1 MDDDQEKKRVKGTKK
16 CVVKREIT
24 FKNYVDALFNDEV
37 IIRSQQR
44 FRSDHHKVCTE
55 EVNKIA
61 LSSNDDKRIPTPDKI
76 TTYPYGMKLVD
87 NISENKMLRKG
98 SELLRIE
105 AQKLREESRKCREE
119 TDQITAI
126 SRKLREESR
135 RRRNEALQFRNTAQP
150 FSVENYQGKTSNDLP
165 LKFNCDND
173 LDDLSDVDIDID
185 EITEIKG
192 SIDIDEEIIKIK
204 DNIDNTN
211 TDEEIIKIKDNIDNT
226 DIDEVIIEIKDDEV
240 IKIKDSI
247 DNANTD
253 EEIKDNGN
261 DDDIEETIDERS
273 TYLEMI
279 NNQISQVN
287 KFSLVR
293 NMYAKNTRKIGKV
306 MIELWEGNICDD
318 GIYDDPWLKLNE
330 LQKMNTLIDEAF
342 DNTWR
347 MIKIEKCTK
356 RLISINIQR
365 LIDIQINI
373 RTLSMVK

>member
-1 MDDDQEKKRVKGTKK
+1 MRSKKRDH
-16 CVVKREIT
+16 IN
-24 FKNYVDALFNDEV
+24 NYVDALFNDEV

-44 FRSDHHKVCTE
+44 FRSHHHKVCTE

-76 TTYPYGMKLVD
+76 TTYSYGMKLDD
-87 NISENKMLRKG
+87 NISENEMLRKG

-119 TDQITAI
+119 TDQITVI
-126 SRKLREESR
+126 SRKLRKESR

-165 LKFNCDND
+165 LKVNCDND
-173 LDDLSDVDIDID
+173 LDDLSDADIDID
-185 EITEIKG
+185 EIRE
-192 SIDIDEEIIKIK
+192 IK

-226 DIDEVIIEIKDDEV
+226 DIDEVIIEIRDDEV

-261 DDDIEETIDERS
+261 DDDSEETIDERS

-306 MIELWEGNICDD
+306 MIELREGNICDD

-356 RLISINIQR
+356 RLISVNIQR

>member
-1 MDDDQEKKRVKGTKK
+1 M
-16 CVVKREIT
+16 
-24 FKNYVDALFNDEV
+24 FNDEV

-306 MIELWEGNICDD
+306 MIELREGNICDD